1 MAIKLAERERAQA
14 ATLPEDDIVG
24 VLLAQHARIRDLF
37 AAVGM
42 QRGEPRRRAFGEL
55 RALLAV
61 HETGEEM
68 VLRPVSRRSAG
79 PDVVRARNHEEKQA
93 AKVLAAL
100 EKLDVTGP
108 DFDRQLAALEQAVS
122 DHAEREELEEFP
134 AVRAA
139 TSQDERRKLG
149 RQLRAVESLAPTHP
163 HPSTVGSPLAQWAV
177 GPFASLVD
185 RARDALRHR

>member
-1 MAIKLAERERAQA
+1 MASKLAERERVEA
-14 ATLPEDDIVG
+14 AKLPEDDIVG
-24 VLLAQHARIRDLF
+24 ILLAQHARIRDLF
-37 AAVGM
+37 MEVRE
-42 QRGEPRRRAFGEL
+42 QRGEHRRKAFDEL
-55 RALLAV
+55 RKLLAV

-79 PDVVRARNHEEKQA
+79 PDVVKARNHEEEQA
-93 AKVLAAL
+93 AKVLSGL

-108 DFDRQLAALEQAVS
+108 EFERQIATLEQAVS

-139 TSQDERRKLG
+139 TSADERRKLG

-185 RARDALRHR
+185 RALDTLRRR

>member
-1 MAIKLAERERAQA
+1 MASKLAERERVEA
-14 ATLPEDDIVG
+14 AKLPEDDIVG
-24 VLLAQHARIRDLF
+24 ILLAQHARIRDLF
-37 AAVGM
+37 MEVRE
-42 QRGEPRRRAFGEL
+42 QRGEHRRKAFDEL
-55 RALLAV
+55 RKLLAV

-79 PDVVRARNHEEKQA
+79 TDVVKARNHEEEQA
-93 AKVLAAL
+93 AKVLSGL

-108 DFDRQLAALEQAVS
+108 EFERQIATLEQAVS

-139 TSQDERRKLG
+139 TSADERRKLG

-185 RARDALRHR
+185 RARDTLRRR

>member
-1 MAIKLAERERAQA
+1 MASKLAERERAQA

-24 VLLAQHARIRDLF
+24 LLLAQHARIRDLF
-37 AAVGM
+37 AEIGVR
-42 QRGEPRRRAFGEL
+42 RGEHRRKPFDEL

-79 PDVVRARNHEEKQA
+79 PDVGRARNHEEKQA
-93 AKVLAAL
+93 ARLLAGL
-100 EKLDVTGP
+100 EKLDVAGP
-108 DFDRQLAALEQAVS
+108 DFDREIAVLERAVS
-122 DHAEREELEEFP
+122 DHAVREELEEFP

-149 RQLRAVESLAPTHP
+149 RQLRAVQSLAPTRP
-163 HPSTVGSPLAQWAV
+163 HPGTVGSPLAQWAL
-177 GPFASLVD
+177 GPLASLVD
-185 RARDALRHR
+185 RSRDALRRR